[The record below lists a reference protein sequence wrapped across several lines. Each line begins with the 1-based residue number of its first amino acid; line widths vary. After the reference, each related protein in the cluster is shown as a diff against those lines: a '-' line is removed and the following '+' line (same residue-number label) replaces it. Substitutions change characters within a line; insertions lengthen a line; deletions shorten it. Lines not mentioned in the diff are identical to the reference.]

1 MCEYEPYR
9 IKVVEPL
16 PRTTRRTRQ
25 NVLEQAGYNPFLI
38 PARYVTLDLISDSGT
53 GAMTA
58 DQWAAMV
65 RAREDFAGPAT
76 FGEFAAQARSITG
89 FPYVQP
95 VHQGRSAENLLFR
108 ILLKRGQTV
117 FANTHFETT
126 RGNIEALGCRAVDLP
141 VHEPEPPFL
150 GNIETRRLEA
160 RLVRHKRAG
169 MIILTV
175 TSNIKGGQPVSL
187 ENIARTRRIARRHKI
202 PLVLDASRFADN
214 AYLIKEYRHSKQSVR
229 AICRRMFRC
238 ADIIYLSSKKDGLV
252 NIGGFIA
259 VRDKRLHETLRSEI
273 IRVEGYPTSGGLAAR
288 DVAAMTL
295 GLSDGLDEGF
305 LRGHIGRIRWLARML
320 RQKGVEVF
328 EPVGGHAVVIAPP
341 DTDAGRYAAFALS
354 ASIYLEAGIRTGVFE
369 DAVRIAVPRR
379 AYTRDHLE
387 YVADRIGRAYRST
400 RQGKGPRLRLT
411 YRPAEFFNFSAR
423 FRTG

>member
-1 MCEYEPYR
+1 MCEPEPYR

-16 PRTTRRTRQ
+16 PRTTRRTRLK
-25 NVLEQAGYNPFLI
+25 VLEQAGYNPFLI

-53 GAMTA
+53 GAMTEQ
-58 DQWAAMV
+58 QWAAMV

-76 FGEFAAQARSITG
+76 FDEFVAQARSITG

-95 VHQGRSAENLLFR
+95 VHQGRSAENILFR

-141 VHEPEPPFL
+141 SHDPEPPFL
-150 GNIETRRLEA
+150 GNIDLQRLEA
-160 RLVRHKRAG
+160 RVARQKRAG
-169 MIILTV
+169 LIILTL

-214 AYLIKEYRHSKQSVR
+214 AYLIKENSTSKQSVR
-229 AICRRMFRC
+229 SICRRMFRC

-259 VRDKRLHETLRSEI
+259 IRDKRLYETLRSEI
-273 IRVEGYPTSGGLAAR
+273 IRQEGYPTSGGLAAR

-295 GLSDGLDEGF
+295 GLSDALDEDF
-305 LRGHIGRIRWLARML
+305 LRVHIDRIRSLARML
-320 RQKGVEVF
+320 RQNGVEVF
-328 EPVGGHAVVIAPP
+328 EPAGGHAAVIFPAN
-341 DTDAGRYAAFALS
+341 DSRYAAFALS
-354 ASIYLEAGIRTGVFE
+354 ARIYLEAGIRTGVFE
-369 DAVRIAVPRR
+369 ESVRIAVPRR
-379 AYTRDHLE
+379 VYTRDHLE
-387 YVADRIGRAYRST
+387 YVADRIGRAYRRE
-400 RQGKGPRLRLT
+400 RQGKRLRLKLA
-411 YRPAEFFNFSAR
+411 YRPAEFFNFFAR